1 MKPEDSYRTQAELI
15 YEYKVVGIIP
25 MELQIPSVFSV
36 EKLAA
41 DYFQNDAKWH
51 KSCRLKFSQTILER
65 SHKGSFEHGNT
76 NRRCSLGVVSV
87 SNHKG
92 QCVFFC
98 DENAS
103 KAKPLHQVQ
112 TKEADSK
119 MKECVTKLRNLPL
132 NAKLSEGDMIARDAM
147 YHNRCLASLYN
158 KVRTRLR

>member
-1 MKPEDSYRTQAELI
+1 
-15 YEYKVVGIIP
+15 
-25 MELQIPSVFSV
+25 MELQIPSGFSV

-65 SHKGSFEHGNT
+65 SHKGSFEYGNT
-76 NRRCSLGVVSV
+76 NSPKKMFTRSSECVN
-87 SNHKG
+87 NHKG

-112 TKEADSK
+112 TKEVDSK
-119 MKECVTKLRNLPL
+119 VRESATKLRNLPL

-158 KVRTRLR
+158 KVRTPVVIDDSDRE